1 MPPPRLP
8 LFSPSP
14 KPPPPPPWLHGPASQ
29 SHNPPSPDE
38 AAPPKPSRQSPK
50 QAPPRNAGPPSKAKP
65 LTAGVPGGRT
75 RRAVL
80 GIIRRVLSLELSDP
94 PSPVPKRDADAP
106 AVAFHLPLEAPPW
119 GQDQDDEGE
128 YEERPKPRA
137 VPWAAA
143 RNEDIKAALRRE
155 KKPREPTRAEMEL
168 AGDELERLR
177 RAARWMG
184 RWVRAKKAGV
194 TDEVVE
200 DVRREWARGQELAAV
215 RLVEPLCRC
224 MDRAREIL
232 EIKTGGLVVW
242 TKGDIHF
249 LYRGSNYLQNTK
261 HRHSFVTDVQ
271 KVSHVKHIVPT
282 SQKSYMS
289 TAQPLA
295 NDNYKADDTSEESDQ
310 SICAQM
316 EEEPI
321 KGTLYEREVNRLLDS
336 LGPRFVDWWWN
347 TPLPVDADL
356 LPEYVPGFK
365 TPFRQCPPGVRP
377 TLADEE
383 LTYLRKLA
391 RPLPTHFA
399 LSRNTKLQGLA
410 AAILK
415 LWEKSLVAKIA
426 VKVGIQ
432 NTNHE
437 QMAWNLKRLTG
448 GTVILRNKDFII
460 LYRGKDFLPGGVA
473 QTVIQRE
480 AQVHDKHLKEE
491 EARLKVVESLQMT
504 SGFSSEGSFVGTFR
518 EYQDFHA
525 EFVHEKTENDNTII
539 ELEAEKHRLEK
550 ELKDQEWKLFTL
562 HKKIERSNQVLAKL
576 HGSWNA
582 SEQSTDRELLTEE
595 EKVIF
600 RKIGLKMDER
610 VLLGR
615 RGVFAG
621 VIEEIH
627 QHWKHKEVV
636 KVITKQN
643 QARQIMY
650 AAKLLEVETGGI
662 LISVEKLTTSHAIIL
677 YRGKNYHRPSK
688 SSPSNLL
695 TKREALRR
703 SLESM
708 KYFARERQKSILEL
722 KRRLVN
728 LCDKENHVSNTTT
741 MKNLNSMINVYSY
754 VCVKPLV
761 NIVQTVQM
769 YNDILPLCH
778 LSSILTKFHEINENS
793 VLSCW

>member
-1 MPPPRLP
+1 MAPPPLP

-14 KPPPPPPWLHGPASQ
+14 KPPPPPPWLHGPSTQTSPSPVTSPAPAKAAPTSKPRR
-29 SHNPPSPDE
+29 HNPQPTPART
-38 AAPPKPSRQSPK
+38 AAGKAK
-50 QAPPRNAGPPSKAKP
+50 TTAKP

-80 GIIRRVLSLELSDP
+80 GIIRRVRSLELSDP
-94 PSPVPKRDADAP
+94 PSPVPARRNNDDP
-106 AVAFHLPLEAPPW
+106 AAAVPFHLPIELPEHVSESADK
-119 GQDQDDEGE
+119 G
-128 YEERPKPRA
+128 RPRA

-143 RNEDIKAALRRE
+143 RDEGLKVALRRE
-155 KKPREPTRAEMEL
+155 KKAREPTRAELEL
-168 AGDELERLR
+168 PAAELDRLR
-177 RAARWMG
+177 RLARGMG
-184 RWVRAKKAGV
+184 KWARAKKAGV

-200 DVRREWARGQELAAV
+200 DLRREWARGEELAAV
-215 RLVEPLCRC
+215 RIVEPLSRN

-249 LYRGSNYLQNTK
+249 VYRGSNYQQNTK
-261 HRHSFVTDVQ
+261 HKHYFVSDAQ
-271 KVSHVKHIVPT
+271 HVSPVKYNAPT
-282 SQKSYMS
+282 SQIKYGNKGEMLTNGNS
-289 TAQPLA
+289 
-295 NDNYKADDTSEESDQ
+295 KADDAIQENDQ
-310 SICAQM
+310 SIYVQKD
-316 EEEPI
+316 EEPV

-356 LPEYVPGFK
+356 LPEFVPGFK

-391 RPLPTHFA
+391 HPLPTHFA
-399 LSRNTKLQGLA
+399 LGRNTRLQGLA

-415 LWEKSLVAKIA
+415 LWQKSLIAKIA

-432 NTNHE
+432 NTNNE
-437 QMAWNLKRLTG
+437 QMAWNLKHLTG

-480 AQVHDKHLKEE
+480 AQVDDEQVKEE
-491 EARLKVVESLQMT
+491 EARFRAVDSLQMV
-504 SGFSSEGSFVGTFR
+504 GGLSSEESSVGTFR
-518 EYQDFHA
+518 EYQDFQADH
-525 EFVHEKTENDNTII
+525 VHENTKNSNNII

-550 ELKDQEWKLFTL
+550 ELKDQEWKLSIL
-562 HKKIERSNQVLAKL
+562 NKKIERSNQALAKL
-576 HGSWNA
+576 HSSSSP
-582 SEQSTDRELLTEE
+582 SEQSADRELLTEE
-595 EKVIF
+595 EKAMLRSIA
-600 RKIGLKMDER
+600 RKMDGP

-615 RGVFAG
+615 RGIFDG

-643 QARQIMY
+643 QACQIMY
-650 AAKLLEVETGGI
+650 TANLLEIETGGI
-662 LISVEKLTTSHAIIL
+662 LIAVEKLTTSHAIIL
-677 YRGKNYHRPSK
+677 YRGKNYHRPGK
-688 SSPSNLL
+688 SSSSNLL

-703 SLESM
+703 SIEVQRRGSM

-722 KRRLVN
+722 KRRLRYMARQI
-728 LCDKENHVSNTTT
+728 KYRTPRS
-741 MKNLNSMINVYSY
+741 
-754 VCVKPLV
+754 
-761 NIVQTVQM
+761 
-769 YNDILPLCH
+769 
-778 LSSILTKFHEINENS
+778 
-793 VLSCW
+793 